1 MELAMYGICMWVF
14 GLFSLPVIVMPFYG
28 FVAAIEAYKELIK
41 INKEIEQLEREK
53 AALLNEGGKMYD
65 NSGN

>member
-14 GLFSLPVIVMPFYG
+14 GLFSLPLIVMPFYG
-28 FVAAIEAYKELIK
+28 FVEAIKAYKELMK
-41 INKEIEQLEREK
+41 INKEIEQLECER
-53 AALLNEGGKMYD
+53 AALLNEGGNMYD